1 MAEKSTRSELE
12 IGDEALVMSYL
23 DILKYAKY
31 HCPDDE
37 GPYEITD

>member
-1 MAEKSTRSELE
+1 ME

-37 GPYEITD
+37 DP